1 MRYAIARDTIEKFGG
16 YALSHLQI
24 NNLKTHHLGPINLT
38 VSDGSA
44 ISIRGNS
51 GAGKS
56 LLLRAIADL
65 DPHQGEVLLDDVSSN
80 DYRGSQWRQRVGYLP
95 AMSQWWGD
103 GVREHFI
110 HAIDQSLLASW
121 LNTLELDE
129 AILDAP
135 ISTLSSGER
144 QRVAL
149 LRLLA
154 NQPQALLLDE
164 PTASLDHD
172 NTLRVEKLVADYQA
186 QHRCIVIW
194 VSHDP
199 EQLARVASRH
209 FIIKQGQLV
218 PLPASQTQALLGAP
232 A

>member
-1 MRYAIARDTIEKFGG
+1 M
-16 YALSHLQI
+16 
-24 NNLKTHHLGPINLT
+24 
-38 VSDGSA
+38 
-44 ISIRGNS
+44 
-51 GAGKS
+51 
-56 LLLRAIADL
+56 
-65 DPHQGEVLLDDVSSN
+65 
-80 DYRGSQWRQRVGYLP
+80 GYLP

-110 HAIDQSLLASW
+110 HAIGPSLLASW

-129 AILDAP
+129 VILDAP

-154 NQPQALLLDE
+154 NQPQVLLLDE

-186 QHRCIVIW
+186 QHRCVAVW

-209 FIIKQGQLV
+209 FIIEQGKLV
-218 PLPASQTQALLGAP
+218 PLPEIPSQALPGTP